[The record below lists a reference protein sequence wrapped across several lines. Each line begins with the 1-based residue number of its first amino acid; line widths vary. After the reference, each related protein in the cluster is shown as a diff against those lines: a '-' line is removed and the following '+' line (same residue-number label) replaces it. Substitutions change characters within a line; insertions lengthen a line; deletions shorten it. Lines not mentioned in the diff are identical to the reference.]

1 LVKKIVELKQYEVKD
16 TSFEILRKKNK
27 LEKIKD
33 NYKIKDQLRIQVY
46 EMVSNG
52 Y

>member
-1 LVKKIVELKQYEVKD
+1 MELKQYEVKD
-16 TSFEILRKKNK
+16 TSFEILRKKIK